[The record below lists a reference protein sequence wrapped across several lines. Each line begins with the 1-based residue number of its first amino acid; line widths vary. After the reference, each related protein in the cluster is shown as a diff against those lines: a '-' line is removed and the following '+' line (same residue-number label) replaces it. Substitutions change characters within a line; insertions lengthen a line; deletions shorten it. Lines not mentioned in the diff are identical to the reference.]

1 MLCLLLDAQ
10 HRRIKRMNEINK
22 QNQRNIKFCL
32 ELCTQEGYRT
42 IKELNKAYEIYVLG
56 C

>member
-32 ELCTQEGYRT
+32 ELCTQEGYKT
-42 IKELNKAYEIYVLG
+42 ISDIENTYNIYVLR

>member
-10 HRRIKRMNEINK
+10 HRRIKRMNE
-22 QNQRNIKFCL
+22 RNIKFCL